1 MFDLREHGFTDC
13 IIHDDMHD
21 LSNNLPHWNKIPRT
35 NIKYTD
41 GKIWEYLKSPLKDVS
56 GNLYLPALQWEQK
69 LDEGT
74 YGKVYLAQRKIYN
87 SIGSDLSGGR
97 LNFGSTNNKT
107 LQVVVKESPIHLT
120 PEELKASHHTR
131 ERIMN
136 EEAKALIHE
145 AAVMTL
151 AHIAVKKAGLEHTV
165 PRVYEIFCHIKPNSQ
180 SISDL
185 NSICISMEY
194 IHGNTLL
201 KYMRAHFKRETVA
214 ENDIMFLNF
223 VSQMATILSILQTTL
238 RMNHRDIKINNIL
251 LRDRSLNNPVIVL
264 IDYGFACI
272 ANGVQEPHEEMPK
285 IEAGAFFGSR
295 YACFKHGRDMC
306 QFLYSLHCYFPYDKY
321 LSPQLLELVKPWMMV
336 KYKYGMA
343 NLLDGITSDGYA
355 VEEKGTSLIFDEGI
369 YYFLRRPEVDP
380 LQCSPQRIMDDI
392 AQYNST
398 LQDTASKIE
407 AIAGNQP
414 NS

>member
-13 IIHDDMHD
+13 IVHDDMHD
-21 LSNNLPHWNKIPRT
+21 LSNNLPHWDKIPRT
-35 NIKYTD
+35 NIKYTE
-41 GKIWEYLKSPLKDVS
+41 GKIWEYLKTPLKDIS
-56 GNLYLPALQWEQK
+56 GNLYLPALHWEHK

-87 SIGSDLSGGR
+87 SLGSDLSGGR
-97 LNFGSTNNKT
+97 LNFGSKNNPSIH
-107 LQVVVKESPIHLT
+107 VVVKESPVHLT
-120 PEELKASHHTR
+120 PEEMRAPQSSR
-131 ERIMN
+131 EKIMD
-136 EEAKALIHE
+136 EEARALIHE

-151 AHIAVKKAGLEHTV
+151 AHLAVKKAGLEHAV
-165 PRVYEIFCHIKPNSQ
+165 PRVYEIFCHTKPHPQ
-180 SISDL
+180 DVSDL
-185 NSICISMEY
+185 ISVCISMEY

-201 KYMRAHFKRETVA
+201 KYMRAHFKKDTLA
-214 ENDIMFLNF
+214 ANDILFLNF
-223 VSQMATILSILQTTL
+223 VSQMATILSVLQTSL

-251 LRDRSLNNPVIVL
+251 LRDGSLNNPVIVL

-321 LSPQLLELVKPWMMV
+321 LSPRLFELVKPWMMV
-336 KYKYGMA
+336 HYKYGVA
-343 NLLDGITSDGYA
+343 NLMDGVTSGGRA
-355 VEEKGTSLIFDEGI
+355 VEDKLTPPVFDEGI

-392 AQYNST
+392 AKYKQT
-398 LQDTASKIE
+398 LQCEASKIE
-407 AIAGNQP
+407 AP
-414 NS
+414 DKS